1 LTPSVLIIFKG
12 KTTAAILVCES
23 LGFTPI
29 LSNASDERNKSN
41 IQDHLQGSLQN
52 RSLYEFWTNTPRK
65 SVLIMDEI
73 DGMSSGDRG
82 GIAELIRE
90 MRYTKVSTFTLS
102 LILHNNQHQQHL
114 AHLSFTHSLTLSLS
128 LTHSLSLFILMHF
141 FPLSFTR
148 FCASFLQRPII
159 CICNDR
165 YSPKVRSLVSHCK
178 DIRFRRPT
186 VQQILPRVRAILE
199 AENIKLGEETL
210 RRIIES
216 ANGDIRQ
223 ILNLLQLWAVQWQ
236 NLNDKNVTPRLQM
249 TTKNVDLGPWDVV
262 PKLFG
267 SVFEQPLSNRLDYY
281 FVDTNL
287 VPLMVQEAYLKI
299 PNSTPLQKVAHA
311 ADIISVADTVERLVY
326 RDQKWELQPLHG
338 FLSSVFPG
346 IIMQTSLT
354 AVRC

>member
-1 LTPSVLIIFKG
+1 
-12 KTTAAILVCES
+12 
-23 LGFTPI
+23 
-29 LSNASDERNKSN
+29 
-41 IQDHLQGSLQN
+41 
-52 RSLYEFWTNTPRK
+52 
-65 SVLIMDEI
+65 
-73 DGMSSGDRG
+73 
-82 GIAELIRE
+82 
-90 MRYTKVSTFTLS
+90 
-102 LILHNNQHQQHL
+102 
-114 AHLSFTHSLTLSLS
+114 
-128 LTHSLSLFILMHF
+128 
-141 FPLSFTR
+141 
-148 FCASFLQRPII
+148 
-159 CICNDR
+159 
-165 YSPKVRSLVSHCK
+165 
-178 DIRFRRPT
+178 
-186 VQQILPRVRAILE
+186 
-199 AENIKLGEETL
+199 
-210 RRIIES
+210 
-216 ANGDIRQ
+216 
-223 ILNLLQLWAVQWQ
+223 
-236 NLNDKNVTPRLQM
+236 M